1 MFDAK
6 SLLNQFLGGNLSGR
20 PFNPKGSSPTGSGG
34 QGFDLG
40 NLGDLAKGLGGMS
53 GGQKLAAGGLLAMLI
68 GSKKGRRMA
77 GSLVT
82 YGGAAALGLLAYRAF
97 RNWQE
102 GQKPETAAP
111 ASNADISN
119 VEPQYLPSA
128 APAATG
134 EAFELSLVRA
144 MIAAAKADGHMDA
157 VEQGRLFTEINNMGM
172 DSEAKGFVFDLLAK
186 PVSLDDV
193 ARTAQSPEQGA
204 ELYLA
209 SRLAIDPD
217 DPAEK
222 AYLEALAA
230 RLKLPPELVAHLEHQ
245 VEATM
250 AQKDDAAE

>member
-6 SLLNQFLGGNLSGR
+6 SLLNQFLGDMG
-20 PFNPKGSSPTGSGG
+20 
-34 QGFDLG
+34 
-40 NLGDLAKGLGGMS
+40 

-68 GSKKGRRMA
+68 GNRKGRRMM
-77 GSLVT
+77 GSLVA

-102 GQKPETAAP
+102 GQRPATAP
-111 ASNADISN
+111 VASEAEISN

-157 VEQGRLFTEINNMGM
+157 VEQGRLFAEIDNMGM
-172 DSEAKGFVFDLLAK
+172 DAQAKGFVFDLLAR

-193 ARTAQSPEQGA
+193 VRTAQSPAQGA

-222 AYLEALAA
+222 AYLEKLAA
-230 RLKLPPELVAHLEHQ
+230 KLRLPPELVAHLDRQ
-245 VEATM
+245 VAATL
-250 AQKDDAAE
+250 AQADDAAP

>member
-6 SLLNQFLGGNLSGR
+6 TLLNQFLGGNPGGR
-20 PFNPKGSSPTGSGG
+20 PFDPGGRDREGAGG

-40 NLGDLAKGLGGMS
+40 SLGELARSSLGGMG

-102 GQKPETAAP
+102 GQKPATAP
-111 ASNADISN
+111 VASEAEISN

-128 APAATG
+128 APAASG
-134 EAFELSLVRA
+134 EPFELALVRA

-157 VEQGRLFTEINNMGM
+157 VEQGRLFTEISNMGM
-172 DSEAKGFVFDLLAK
+172 DAEAKGFVFDLLAQ
-186 PVSLDDV
+186 PVSLDEV
-193 ARTAQSPEQGA
+193 ARAAQLPEQGA

-217 DPAEK
+217 HPAEK
-222 AYLEALAA
+222 AWLEALVA
-230 RLKLPPELVAHLEHQ
+230 RLDLPPELVAHLDRQ
-245 VEATM
+245 VQATL
-250 AQKDDAAE
+250 ARDDAAA

>member
-20 PFNPKGSSPTGSGG
+20 PFNPKAAMGG
-34 QGFDLG
+34 QGLG
-40 NLGDLAKGLGGMS
+40 NFGDLAKGLGNIS
-53 GGQKLAAGGLLAMLI
+53 GGQKLAAGGLLAMVL
-68 GSKKGRRMA
+68 GSKKGRKMA

-102 GQKPETAAP
+102 GQRPATAP
-111 ASNADISN
+111 VASEAEISN

-134 EAFELSLVRA
+134 EPFELALVRA

-157 VEQGRLFTEINNMGM
+157 VEQGRLFAEINNMGM
-172 DSEAKGFVFDLLAK
+172 DAEAKGFVFDLLAK
-186 PVSLDDV
+186 PVSLDEV
-193 ARTAQSPEQGA
+193 AKAAQSQEQSA

-217 DPAEK
+217 HPAEK

-230 RLKLPPELVAHLEHQ
+230 RLKLPPELVAHLDRQ

-250 AQKDDAAE
+250 AQAA

>member
-6 SLLNQFLGGNLSGR
+6 SLLNQFLGGNLSNR
-20 PFNPKGSSPTGSGG
+20 PFNPQTGGSQGFGDLGELAKGKLGALSGG
-34 QGFDLG
+34 QG
-40 NLGDLAKGLGGMS
+40 
-53 GGQKLAAGGLLAMLI
+53 LAAGGLLGLLL
-68 GSKKGRRMA
+68 GSGKGRRMA

-97 RNWQE
+97 RNWQD
-102 GQKPETAAP
+102 GQRPETAVA
-111 ASNADISN
+111 ASNADIAN

-134 EAFELSLVRA
+134 EAFELALVRA

-157 VEQGRLFTEINNMGM
+157 VEQGRLFAEIDNMGM
-172 DSEAKGFVFDLLAK
+172 DAEAKGFVFDLLAR

-193 ARTAQSPEQGA
+193 AKAAQTPEQGA

-222 AYLEALAA
+222 AYLDALTAK
-230 RLKLPPELVAHLEHQ
+230 LKLPPELVAHLNRQ
-245 VEATM
+245 VEATL
-250 AQKDDAAE
+250 APADTAV